1 MVQKSQTT
9 TWNVRNPVNNGIFT
23 ISTGA
28 GYLPSTVSVLSMKI
42 HQPYCQAM
50 PGTFG
55 LGRQFVADT
64 QGAKE
69 TYSLG
74 SYLRLGAVKGIV
86 AEDVSYRCQLR
97 RIVDVS

>member
-1 MVQKSQTT
+1 
-9 TWNVRNPVNNGIFT
+9 
-23 ISTGA
+23 
-28 GYLPSTVSVLSMKI
+28 
-42 HQPYCQAM
+42 M

-55 LGRQFVADT
+55 PGRQFVADT

-86 AEDVSYRCQLR
+86 AEDVSYRCQLT
-97 RIVDVS
+97 VELWMLVSSVWVGAKVNTVQLERWSMFF